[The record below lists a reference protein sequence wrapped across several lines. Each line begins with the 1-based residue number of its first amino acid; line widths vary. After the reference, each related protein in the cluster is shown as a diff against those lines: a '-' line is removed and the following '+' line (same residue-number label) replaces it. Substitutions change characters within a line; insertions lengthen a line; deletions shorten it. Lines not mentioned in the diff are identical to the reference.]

1 VSDADPAVPPP
12 PAGTVLAVAVEDDA
26 PEILVLQ
33 RCCWVTEAIVNDTLD
48 IPPLHED
55 LDTVRAWVVD
65 QEVWTL
71 RMAAGRLVGAVR
83 ARRAG
88 DRWEIGR
95 LMVAPDLRGHGV
107 GRWLLEHAER
117 QAPPGVAQFAL
128 FTGERSERNLRMYGR
143 AGYVL
148 TEAPPGFAGH
158 HLRGAVALAR
168 PAPTR

>member
-1 VSDADPAVPPP
+1 MIDPASAPAP
-12 PAGTVLAVAVEDDA
+12 PAGTVLAAAVAGDA

-71 RMAAGRLVGAVR
+71 RLAGRLVGGVR
-83 ARRAG
+83 AHRAG

-95 LMVAPDLRGHGV
+95 LMVAPDLRGRGV

-117 QAPPGVAQFAL
+117 RAPVGVAQFTL
-128 FTGERSERNLRMYGR
+128 FTGERSERNLRMYRR

-148 TEAPPGFAGH
+148 TEPPPDFTGH
-158 HLRGAVALAR
+158 HIRGAVALAR
-168 PAPTR
+168 PAPTPR